1 MRQGRD
7 VGEDEEETAQ
17 SVKSVVSYPCRP
29 WQSTVKL
36 VKNFFACDIKALKV
50 MVDNGCGWKF
60 SSRWRGRCA
69 NNEPG
74 RC

>member
-1 MRQGRD
+1 MKMKKAVQLL
-7 VGEDEEETAQ
+7 E
-17 SVKSVVSYPCRP
+17 SVVSYPCQP

-36 VKNFFACDIKALKV
+36 VKNFACDIKALEV
-50 MVDNGCGWKF
+50 MVDNGCWWKF
-60 SSRWRGRCA
+60 SLRWRGRCA